1 MCMIASWEI
10 ELDAAW
16 DRSGLLSL
24 FMKPFDGVVLSNLS
38 SLAPL
43 LELHHVL
50 VHSFLSA
57 ATCCWLM
64 ADGLVSRGQH
74 RYGGRESLSVVNPL
88 AAFFAS
94 LSAFSFPSIPSCPT
108 VYLNVSLSFF
118 LPLRFW
124 IPFAIS
130 SILQAKCWPGLLR
143 SDC

>member
-1 MCMIASWEI
+1 MIASWEI

-43 LELHHVL
+43 LELYHVL

-57 ATCCWLM
+57 AKCCWLT

-74 RYGGRESLSVVNPL
+74 RYGGRESCL
-88 AAFFAS
+88 
-94 LSAFSFPSIPSCPT
+94 
-108 VYLNVSLSFF
+108 
-118 LPLRFW
+118 
-124 IPFAIS
+124 
-130 SILQAKCWPGLLR
+130 
-143 SDC
+143 